1 MRVLVAYTDDDGA
14 SADTARLIG
23 ATLGAH
29 GLDSVVREVPA
40 DRSGESGGESGLG
53 GFDAVVLGGPARG
66 GHWPRRTVRFAM
78 AQRQRLCRVPV
89 WLFSNSPAGDAVTPQ
104 QRIDISAVE
113 DAVAALDHRPFLAA
127 HPPGQPWTPHALEPD
142 PGEVRGW
149 AQQIAAAL
157 RAGDPPPNPS
167 NDVPETHVRGH

>member
-23 ATLGAH
+23 DTLHRH

-40 DRSGESGGESGLG
+40 ERTGEGGIG

-78 AQRQRLCRVPV
+78 AQRQRLRRVPV

-104 QRIDISAVE
+104 QRIDIGAVE
-113 DAVAALDHRPFLAA
+113 DAVEALDHRPFLAA
-127 HPPGQPWTPHALEPD
+127 HPPGRPWAPHALEPD

-149 AQQIAAAL
+149 ARHIAAAL
-157 RAGDPPPNPS
+157 RAGDPPPDPTNAAPAP
-167 NDVPETHVRGH
+167 DARGR